1 MGQNCRRAPDAR
13 SKVWHRDRERQ
24 RVLVSVVRERMVL
37 HERVSRRSRALASG
51 YLEPASPSSYQMME
65 ANNPPS
71 FWFGPEITRRVAR
84 GHSPL
89 LTEKQVA
96 EANSRQGLNLLVL
109 QTGLNAEYFTRP
121 EATAVSATAFVEGQR
136 GYRLKETFARAE
148 STEHLAGLLKFGTLV
163 LGSTEAPLATLIA
176 IQPWFRFRS
185 PKKWTAELEIAAV
198 VVLNLLFGIAFI
210 RNFDLHMHAHL
221 SLPIS
226 REQISAI
233 SIVSGVLPFVIRGG
247 TSIVRGCL
255 RKTETLPQLSLRG
268 AEADSDTGTN
278 RLDLVEMNR
287 GRLIG
292 NLERLVLTLV
302 VVAGSYAA
310 LGFLVAAKGLIR
322 SEELQEREFAEYFL
336 VGSLCS
342 VLVAL
347 CAGSVLR

>member
-1 MGQNCRRAPDAR
+1 
-13 SKVWHRDRERQ
+13 
-24 RVLVSVVRERMVL
+24 
-37 HERVSRRSRALASG
+37 
-51 YLEPASPSSYQMME
+51 
-65 ANNPPS
+65 
-71 FWFGPEITRRVAR
+71 
-84 GHSPL
+84 
-89 LTEKQVA
+89 
-96 EANSRQGLNLLVL
+96 
-109 QTGLNAEYFTRP
+109 
-121 EATAVSATAFVEGQR
+121 
-136 GYRLKETFARAE
+136 
-148 STEHLAGLLKFGTLV
+148 
-163 LGSTEAPLATLIA
+163 LIA

-185 PKKWTAELEIAAV
+185 PKKWTAELEIVV
-198 VVLNLLFGIAFI
+198 VVLNLLFGFAFI
-210 RNFDLHMHAHL
+210 RHFDLHMHAYL

-233 SIVSGVLPFVIRGG
+233 SIVSGVLLFVIRGG
-247 TSIVRGCL
+247 TYIVRGCL

-268 AEADSDTGTN
+268 TETDSDTGTK

-347 CAGSVLR
+347 CAGLVIRYTLLALWPELLSLQMGS

>member
-1 MGQNCRRAPDAR
+1 MPRIIISDQFLMWSELFALWSIVSYGITADPLPEDADGVTFKWQTWR
-13 SKVWHRDRERQ
+13 W
-24 RVLVSVVRERMVL
+24 
-37 HERVSRRSRALASG
+37 A
-51 YLEPASPSSYQMME
+51 
-65 ANNPPS
+65 
-71 FWFGPEITRRVAR
+71 
-84 GHSPL
+84 
-89 LTEKQVA
+89 
-96 EANSRQGLNLLVL
+96 LVL
-109 QTGLNAEYFTRP
+109 RIVVAIVFSYWICHSVI
-121 EATAVSATAFVEGQR
+121 VSAW
-136 GYRLKETFARAE
+136 
-148 STEHLAGLLKFGTLV
+148 
-163 LGSTEAPLATLIA
+163 LATLIA

-185 PKKWTAELEIAAV
+185 PKKWMAELEIVV
-198 VVLNLLFGIAFI
+198 VVLNLLFDFAFI
-210 RNFDLHMHAHL
+210 RHFDLHMHAHL
-221 SLPIS
+221 SLAIS

-233 SIVSGVLPFVIRGG
+233 SIVSGVLLFVMRGG
-247 TSIVRGCL
+247 TYIVRGCL

-268 AEADSDTGTN
+268 TEAASDTGTK

-347 CAGSVLR
+347 CAGLVIGSHDTESNQKQFPPTGQSPAAKCRNLRVVISAFFPGTA

>member
-1 MGQNCRRAPDAR
+1 MPRIIISDQFLMWSQLFALWSIVSYGITADPLPEDADGVTFKWQPWR
-13 SKVWHRDRERQ
+13 WALLLRTVVAAVFSYWICH
-24 RVLVSVVRERMVL
+24 SV
-37 HERVSRRSRALASG
+37 
-51 YLEPASPSSYQMME
+51 
-65 ANNPPS
+65 
-71 FWFGPEITRRVAR
+71 I
-84 GHSPL
+84 
-89 LTEKQVA
+89 
-96 EANSRQGLNLLVL
+96 
-109 QTGLNAEYFTRP
+109 
-121 EATAVSATAFVEGQR
+121 VSAW
-136 GYRLKETFARAE
+136 
-148 STEHLAGLLKFGTLV
+148 
-163 LGSTEAPLATLIA
+163 LATLIA

-185 PKKWTAELEIAAV
+185 PKKWTAELEIVV
-198 VVLNLLFGIAFI
+198 VVLNLLFDFAFI
-210 RNFDLHMHAHL
+210 RHFDLHMHAHL

-233 SIVSGVLPFVIRGG
+233 SIVSGVLLFVMRGG
-247 TSIVRGCL
+247 TYIVRGCL

-268 AEADSDTGTN
+268 TEAASDTGTK

-347 CAGSVLR
+347 CSGLVIRYTLLALWPELLSLQMGS

>member
-1 MGQNCRRAPDAR
+1 MWSELFALWSIVSYGIAADPLPEDADGVTFTWQTWR
-13 SKVWHRDRERQ
+13 WALLLRIVVAAVFSYWICH
-24 RVLVSVVRERMVL
+24 SV
-37 HERVSRRSRALASG
+37 
-51 YLEPASPSSYQMME
+51 
-65 ANNPPS
+65 
-71 FWFGPEITRRVAR
+71 I
-84 GHSPL
+84 
-89 LTEKQVA
+89 
-96 EANSRQGLNLLVL
+96 
-109 QTGLNAEYFTRP
+109 
-121 EATAVSATAFVEGQR
+121 VSAW
-136 GYRLKETFARAE
+136 
-148 STEHLAGLLKFGTLV
+148 
-163 LGSTEAPLATLIA
+163 LATLIA

-185 PKKWTAELEIAAV
+185 PKKWTAELEIVV
-198 VVLNLLFGIAFI
+198 VVLNLLFDFAFI
-210 RNFDLHMHAHL
+210 RHFDLHMHAHL

-233 SIVSGVLPFVIRGG
+233 SIVSGVLLFVIRGG
-247 TSIVRGCL
+247 TYIVRGCL

-268 AEADSDTGTN
+268 TETDSDTGTK

-292 NLERLVLTLV
+292 NLERLILTLV

-347 CAGSVLR
+347 CAGLVIRYTLLALWPELLSLQMGS

>member
-1 MGQNCRRAPDAR
+1 MPRIIISDQFLMWSELVALWSIVSYGITADPLPEDTDGVAF
-13 SKVWHRDRERQ
+13 KRQ
-24 RVLVSVVRERMVL
+24 AWRWALLLRIVVAAVFSYWICHSVIVS
-37 HERVSRRSRALASG
+37 S
-51 YLEPASPSSYQMME
+51 
-65 ANNPPS
+65 
-71 FWFGPEITRRVAR
+71 W
-84 GHSPL
+84 
-89 LTEKQVA
+89 
-96 EANSRQGLNLLVL
+96 
-109 QTGLNAEYFTRP
+109 
-121 EATAVSATAFVEGQR
+121 
-136 GYRLKETFARAE
+136 
-148 STEHLAGLLKFGTLV
+148 
-163 LGSTEAPLATLIA
+163 LATLTA
-176 IQPWFRFRS
+176 MQPWFRFRS
-185 PKKWTAELEIAAV
+185 PKKWTAELEIVV
-198 VVLNLLFGIAFI
+198 VVLNLLFGFAFI

-233 SIVSGVLPFVIRGG
+233 SIVSGVLLFVIRGG
-247 TSIVRGCL
+247 TYIVRGCL

-268 AEADSDTGTN
+268 AEADSDTGMN
-278 RLDLVEMNR
+278 RLDLVEMNH

-347 CAGSVLR
+347 CAGLVLRYTLLALWPELLSLQMGS

>member
-1 MGQNCRRAPDAR
+1 MPRIIISDQFLMWSELFTLWSIVTYGITADPLPEDADGVTFKWQTWR
-13 SKVWHRDRERQ
+13 WALLLRIVVAAVFSYWICH
-24 RVLVSVVRERMVL
+24 SV
-37 HERVSRRSRALASG
+37 
-51 YLEPASPSSYQMME
+51 
-65 ANNPPS
+65 
-71 FWFGPEITRRVAR
+71 I
-84 GHSPL
+84 
-89 LTEKQVA
+89 
-96 EANSRQGLNLLVL
+96 
-109 QTGLNAEYFTRP
+109 
-121 EATAVSATAFVEGQR
+121 VSAW
-136 GYRLKETFARAE
+136 
-148 STEHLAGLLKFGTLV
+148 LV
-163 LGSTEAPLATLIA
+163 TLIA

-185 PKKWTAELEIAAV
+185 PKKWTAELEIVAV
-198 VVLNLLFGIAFI
+198 VLSLLFGFAFI
-210 RNFDLHMHAHL
+210 RHFDLRMHAHL

-233 SIVSGVLPFVIRGG
+233 SIVSGVLLFVIRGG
-247 TSIVRGCL
+247 TYIVRGCL
-255 RKTETLPQLSLRG
+255 RKTETLPQLSLSG
-268 AEADSDTGTN
+268 TEADGDTGTK

-347 CAGSVLR
+347 CSGLIIRYTLLALWPELLSLQMGS